1 MRIQVMEHIMESSE
15 VTYPTLFHWRTAAR
29 LNQQEAA
36 QILGITQSHYGKI
49 ERRAIAARGK
59 LAIRIATK
67 TGVPIETIVM
77 GA

>member
-1 MRIQVMEHIMESSE
+1 MRIQVMEHITDTSD
-15 VTYPTLFHWRTAAR
+15 VTYPTLLEWRTAAR

-59 LAIRIATK
+59 LAIRIAVK
-67 TGVPIETIVM
+67 TGVPIETLVM